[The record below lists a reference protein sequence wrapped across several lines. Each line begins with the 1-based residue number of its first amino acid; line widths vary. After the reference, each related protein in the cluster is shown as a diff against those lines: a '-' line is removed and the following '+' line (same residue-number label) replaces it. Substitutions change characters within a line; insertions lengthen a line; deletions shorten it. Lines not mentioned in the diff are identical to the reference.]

1 MPNETQRH
9 NAKAAD
15 AYFNK
20 KKVEGAYDGPIK
32 YAAKVK
38 KDKPSHM
45 LDIPIFGADGSI
57 KLPKLK
63 YRNKN
68 DLDDSAMKS
77 PDKEKKETSSFVT
90 DESMQ
95 NYDDNYDPS
104 EFKYINQ
111 DVHKQKSYFLN

>member
-1 MPNETQRH
+1 
-9 NAKAAD
+9 
-15 AYFNK
+15 
-20 KKVEGAYDGPIK
+20 
-32 YAAKVK
+32 
-38 KDKPSHM
+38 M
-45 LDIPIFGADGSI
+45 LDISIFGADGSI

-63 YRNKN
+63 YRNNN

-77 PDKEKKETSSFVT
+77 PDKEEQEASSFVT